1 MDTFSLA
8 ILGIEYFITW
18 KFQGQLEPG
27 NTFFSPRNK
36 DDISR
41 IERNIY

>member
-1 MDTFSLA
+1 MDTFSLS
-8 ILGIEYFITW
+8 ILGIEYFITR

-27 NTFFSPRNK
+27 DTFVFTRNK